1 MSLLYINRLRYVL
14 LSSSFIVFSSSCLY
28 TSWLYRP
35 LPDHNKIYKNDD
47 DDNVKEYD
55 KNRVVNNNNNNNK
68 DFNNQSNNNHSDYNK
83 VMNIDNQH
91 HNYQNKV
98 IQQNQSQNY
107 KLTDNADRELPILY
121 YISSQVVIFI
131 TSIMVRIFLIYGG
144 EYKLIID
151 DNYYH
156 FLKLVYDRHDNKN
169 NYNDFKRKSSTSEIY
184 SSKHSNND
192 FKSDNS
198 SSCSKSRP
206 LLTISN
212 HRSLMDDPMIL
223 SSILPF
229 WVAIQ
234 PKYNRYSICAQE
246 YCFNSKVM
254 MMMVMMII
262 VILIM
267 STMMMIIAIVIL
279 FCKYDDISDYDVI
292 DRILCYSV

>member
-1 MSLLYINRLRYVL
+1 MSLLYSNRLRYVL

-35 LPDHNKIYKNDD
+35 LPDYNIIYKNDD
-47 DDNVKEYD
+47 DDDNDKEYD
-55 KNRVVNNNNNNNK
+55 KNKVVNNNNNNNDFNK
-68 DFNNQSNNNHSDYNK
+68 SKISLVNDNNNFNNQSNIYHNDYNK
-83 VMNIDNQH
+83 VINIDNQN
-91 HNYQNKV
+91 HNQNKV
-98 IQQNQSQNY
+98 IQQNQYQNY
-107 KLTDNADRELPILY
+107 KLTDNADRDLPILY

-156 FLKLVYDRHDNKN
+156 FLKLVYDRHENNN
-169 NYNDFKRKSSTSEIY
+169 NYNDFKTKSGTSEIC
-184 SSKHSNND
+184 SSKHSYND

-229 WVAIQ
+229 WIAIQ
-234 PKYNRYSICAQE
+234 PKYNRYSVCAQE
-246 YCFNSKVM
+246 YCFNSNVM

-267 STMMMIIAIVIL
+267 STMMMIIIAIVIL
-279 FCKYDDISDYDVI
+279 FISMMI
-292 DRILCYSV
+292 

>member
-1 MSLLYINRLRYVL
+1 MSLLYIHRLRYVL

-55 KNRVVNNNNNNNK
+55 KNRVVNNNNNNKDFNK
-68 DFNNQSNNNHSDYNK
+68 SKISFINDNNYFNNQSKNNHNDYNK

-107 KLTDNADRELPILY
+107 KLTDNADTELPILY

-246 YCFNSKVM
+246 YCFNSNVM
-254 MMMVMMII
+254 MMTVMMII

-267 STMMMIIAIVIL
+267 STMMKMIIAIVIL
-279 FCKYDDISDYDVI
+279 VISMMI
-292 DRILCYSV
+292 

>member
-1 MSLLYINRLRYVL
+1 
-14 LSSSFIVFSSSCLY
+14 LY

-35 LPDHNKIYKNDD
+35 LPDYNIIYKNDD
-47 DDNVKEYD
+47 DDDDDDNDKEYD
-55 KNRVVNNNNNNNK
+55 KNKVVNNNNNNNEDFNK
-68 DFNNQSNNNHSDYNK
+68 SNISLINDNNNFNNQSNNYHNDYNK
-83 VMNIDNQH
+83 VINIDNQH
-91 HNYQNKV
+91 TNYQKKI

-107 KLTDNADRELPILY
+107 KLTDSADRELPILY

-131 TSIMVRIFLIYGG
+131 TSIIVRIFLIYGG

-169 NYNDFKRKSSTSEIY
+169 NYNDFKRKSGTSEIC

-246 YCFNSKVM
+246 YCFNSNVM
-254 MMMVMMII
+254 MMMMMMIVMLII
-262 VILIM
+262 VILFMRTNMI
-267 STMMMIIAIVIL
+267 MIIAIVIL
-279 FCKYDDISDYDVI
+279 FYSMMIDDISDFD
-292 DRILCYSV
+292 DNNDSYSI